1 MSVSPTGEIHF
12 FHIPKT
18 AGTSLSSLVRN
29 AYPPGECIPAHTAL
43 ELTSM
48 NPAMVPAYRCYTGHF
63 FSLLEPL
70 AGRPLPTVTVL
81 RAPFE
86 QTVSLIRHCQR
97 IDRIGGVIAPLYA
110 RGLEQAWKH
119 LPLLRKAIEKRW
131 VPVVMNNF
139 QTRVLGSDIRHPG
152 QLKADYYGITY
163 PFLEPA
169 FSSPDADMDQLF
181 EKAKARLDKMAV
193 VGTVERLP
201 ETVSLIFEV
210 IGVPVPQH
218 IPRLNTGNK
227 QAYTHRRSGKIS
239 PAFAALIDKGNKYDR
254 ALYDYARQL
263 LDRKLALRIQKTAP

>member
-1 MSVSPTGEIHF
+1 
-12 FHIPKT
+12 
-18 AGTSLSSLVRN
+18 
-29 AYPPGECIPAHTAL
+29 
-43 ELTSM
+43 M

-81 RAPFE
+81 RDPFE

-97 IDRIGGVIAPLYA
+97 IDRIAGVIAPLYA
-110 RGLEQAWKH
+110 RGLEQAWKR

-139 QTRVLGSDIRHPG
+139 QTRVLWQLISGIPDK
-152 QLKADYYGITY
+152 LKADYYGITY

-201 ETVSLIFEV
+201 
-210 IGVPVPQH
+210 
-218 IPRLNTGNK
+218 GNS
-227 QAYTHRRSGKIS
+227 QPDI
-239 PAFAALIDKGNKYDR
+239 
-254 ALYDYARQL
+254 
-263 LDRKLALRIQKTAP
+263 